1 MLCCVLSSST
11 DYLLLFILLLDLSHI
26 EGLNS
31 NLLNGLTLLFILV
44 KLVNRHFH
52 RVVLLEHRAA
62 VVRRQLILFLVE
74 LASSALYGD

>member
-52 RVVLLEHRAA
+52 RVVLLEHGAA